1 MTGVHSNGPLGSMRA
16 DLERRFGRRKD
27 FENVTIPLLAAFSA
41 LGPADRSSAIA
52 EIRAWLCSDNPGE
65 MYDASALVRLVPIP
79 ELADELALTA
89 ERLSQRSLPIYQIVA
104 DEWARAANELRA
116 KRLDL

>member
-1 MTGVHSNGPLGSMRA
+1 MTGVHPDGPLGSMRA
-16 DLERRFGRRKD
+16 DLERRFGRRQD

-41 LGPADRSSAIA
+41 LGPADRSSVIA
-52 EIRAWLCSDNPGE
+52 EIRAWLRSDNPGE
-65 MYDASALVRLVPIP
+65 LYDASALVRLVPIP

-104 DEWARAANELRA
+104 EERARAADELRA
-116 KRLDL
+116 RRLDL